1 MIRILDSEI
10 QVGRIFGSFNLEYDT
25 IEKTDGGVYD
35 IVFTHREL
43 MQDNFDSIKKYLKP
57 TTKIVTD
64 ISTESGNIDTFLD
77 KYEII
82 TREHPYQF
90 YFISDTIIKNKTRF
104 GNHVKILDDY
114 NITFHAFLNEYSD
127 NHMSYDNSYF
137 ADTHDGFLSLNNS
150 CRIHRVY
157 LFTQLL
163 KRNLSLDKCS
173 FLFSTG
179 TPNGWQ
185 YNRKVFESTL
195 DLLIDERKIDKELC
209 NRALTYPLPK
219 ILDYDNTTAT
229 FIYNDINYLY
239 KTILN
244 LVSETTVGMTEGDIS
259 NENTY
264 TFTEK
269 TIKPF
274 LVKQIPLFFALPGH
288 INLLREM
295 GFDMYDDIVNHS
307 YDTELDS
314 VKRLDM
320 ILDELDR
327 LLKIDLVEFK
337 NNNAERFD
345 KNYNLLF
352 KLSELGHDSIKS
364 FLYDEIL
371 K

>member
-1 MIRILDSEI
+1 MIRILDSEC
-10 QVGRIFGSFNLEYDT
+10 QLGRIFGSFGLEYDT
-25 IEKTDGGVYD
+25 IEKTDGGLYD
-35 IVFTHREL
+35 IIFTHREL
-43 MQDNFDSIKKYLKP
+43 MQDNFDSIKKFIKP

-82 TREHPYQF
+82 TKEHPYQF
-90 YFISDTIIKNKTRF
+90 YFICDTILKNKDRF
-104 GNHVKILDDY
+104 GDNVKILDDY
-114 NITFHAFLNEYSD
+114 NITFHAFLNPYSD
-127 NHMSYDNSYF
+127 NNMSIDNSFF
-137 ADTHDGFLSLNNS
+137 ANRHDGFLSLNNS
-150 CRIHRVY
+150 CRVHRVY
-157 LFTQLL
+157 LFIQLL
-163 KRNLSLDKCS
+163 KKGLPLDNCS

-195 DLLIDERKIDKELC
+195 DRLIGKKLIDKESYNL
-209 NRALTYPLPK
+209 ALNYPLPK

-229 FIYNDINYLY
+229 YIYNDINYLY

-244 LVSETTVGMTEGDIS
+244 LVTETLTGMTEGDIS
-259 NENTY
+259 NEGIY

-288 INLLREM
+288 INLLRGL

-320 ILDELDR
+320 ILDELNR
-327 LLKIDLVEFK
+327 LLKVDLLQFVNTNK
-337 NNNAERFD
+337 DRFD
-345 KNYNLLF
+345 RNYNLLF
-352 KLSELGHDSIKS
+352 QLSELGHDSIKS
-364 FLYDEIL
+364 FLYEEIL

>member
-1 MIRILDSEI
+1 MIRILDSEY
-10 QVGRIFGSFNLEYDT
+10 QVGRIFGSFKLEYDT
-25 IEKTDGGVYD
+25 IDKSNGGVYD
-35 IVFTHREL
+35 IIFTHREI
-43 MQDNFDSIKKYLKP
+43 MQDKFDSIKKYIKP

-82 TREHPYQF
+82 TKQHPYQF
-90 YFISDTIIKNKTRF
+90 YFICDSVIKNKNRF
-104 GNHVKILDDY
+104 GNNVKILDDY
-114 NITFHAFLNEYSD
+114 NITFHAFLNPYSD
-127 NHMSYDNSYF
+127 NHMSYDNAFF

-163 KRNLSLDKCS
+163 KRGLSLDKCS

-179 TPNGWQ
+179 TPNGWL
-185 YNRKVFESTL
+185 YNRQVYESTL
-195 DLLIDERKIDKELC
+195 DMLLGEKKIDEELC
-209 NRALTYPLPK
+209 NRALNYSLPK

-229 FIYNDINYLY
+229 YIFNDINYLY

-244 LVSETTVGMTEGDIS
+244 LVSETTVGMTEGDFSKDSI
-259 NENTY
+259 Y
-264 TFTEK
+264 TITEK

-307 YDTELDS
+307 YDTEMDS

-320 ILDELDR
+320 ILDELER
-327 LLKIDLVEFK
+327 LLKVDLLEFVNVNK
-337 NNNAERFD
+337 DRFD
-345 KNYNLLF
+345 RNYNLLF
-352 KLSELGHDSIKS
+352 ELSELGHDTIKS
-364 FLYDEIL
+364 FLYEEIL